1 MGAVVGVCVLFFW
14 MVFQAALLGHL
25 FGWDTD
31 YVGIKALGS
40 LFFVLL
46 IGVIVV
52 IVGGILDAKG
62 ILPRNGDGNVDEF
75 RIKWLIISYVGLLAV
90 SVIACLVKAALDK
103 QFAAVGFIGTISF
116 IGGCTVVILVL
127 WGIAFL
133 VGNILSAEKII
144 PDSAVDGNINGYIFK
159 RGGMAVVSILGILT
173 IVRLIRTALPGGRNS
188 GASGSGDKPP
198 TRPIHRERKSC
209 PTYKFWIGDSKEKAP
224 RARYT
229 DVSSARPIGQVRNRN
244 GHLGCYAFGGHDF
257 PQYWG
262 VWIDR
267 TTPDTTD
274 APSVIFKDGEI
285 YSCQGRREALLAT
298 YGNGEIWRNNKLI
311 GVYDGP
317 DTGGAA
323 TAALLFDW
331 VLW

>member
-1 MGAVVGVCVLFFW
+1 MAVIGVFLLFIWIVVQGVL
-14 MVFQAALLGHL
+14 LSYL

-31 YVGIKALGS
+31 YDGIKAVGCS
-40 LFFVLL
+40 LFFIFL
-46 IGVIVV
+46 IGGIVAL
-52 IVGGILDAKG
+52 IGSILDAKG
-62 ILPRNGDGNVDEF
+62 ILPRNGDGNFDDF
-75 RIKWLIISYVGLLAV
+75 IIKWPIISYGSFLVVL
-90 SVIACLVKAALDK
+90 VIACLVKAAFDN
-103 QFAAVGFIGTISF
+103 QFGVAGF
-116 IGGCTVVILVL
+116 IGGCTGAILVL
-127 WGIAFL
+127 WGIAFI
-133 VGNILSAEKII
+133 VGNVLSGEEFIH
-144 PDSAVDGNINGYIFK
+144 DSAVDGNINGYIFK
-159 RGGMAVVSILGILT
+159 RGGVAVVSILGILT
-173 IVRLIRTALPGGRNS
+173 IVRLIRTALPGGRDS
-188 GASGSGDKPP
+188 GASVSTAKPQ
-198 TRPIHRERKSC
+198 TRPIHRERESC

-262 VWIDR
+262 VWVYR
-267 TTPDTTD
+267 TTPDTFD

-285 YSCQGRREALLAT
+285 YSCRGHRGALLAT

-323 TAALLFDW
+323 TAALLFNW